1 MAIEH
6 FSLNSLIPPL
16 FEDRPNHRLGQVILL
31 CIKLNC
37 RHRCA
42 LPEHDLAKRWWTA
55 VAKNSGTPKNDK
67 HGMLEYSQVPN
78 WWSHCGQLVPQFCAI
93 PHSLWQAQPSFPLFT
108 TLPELPTYG
117 IVCESMTRLHSRAS
131 FRTDRM
137 GTPII
142 IPTGPPNEAKVV
154 DGQQDPNLNRLQLLR
169 TKLQGCTRIHYWC
182 HYVSVISRK
191 SLGDWAHGW
200 VYLHLRICLD

>member
-6 FSLNSLIPPL
+6 FSLISLIPPL

-117 IVCESMTRLHSRAS
+117 IVCESMTRLHSRTS

-142 IPTGPPNEAKVV
+142 IPTGPQMKPK
-154 DGQQDPNLNRLQLLR
+154 
-169 TKLQGCTRIHYWC
+169 
-182 HYVSVISRK
+182 
-191 SLGDWAHGW
+191 
-200 VYLHLRICLD
+200 